1 MDNHITLK
9 FQDHTAR
16 ITVYEPGILR
26 IQRSFSGQFQEN
38 SPILREL
45 RTVQPEVIGKFR
57 FQACDMGFLFDEA
70 GALKWTERC
79 CATFHEVAGRHLL
92 RRGHE
97 TIHSFRL
104 DDCLY
109 YGFGEKTGPLEKT
122 GQRMRFSGKDAIGY
136 DPQHTDPL
144 YKHVPF
150 FLKLSPDGRSV
161 CGIFYHTAA
170 DCELDMGREHNGYYP
185 PMGQFITHQEEV
197 DLFLIRGNDMAQVLL
212 IFTQLTGMPAFPPKY
227 ALGYLGSTMFY
238 TELERDCDR
247 EVLGFVDKAK
257 RLGIPCSN
265 FQLSSGYTTDTKGLR
280 NVFSW
285 NRDKF
290 PVPESFVRNMEA
302 AGAHITPNVKPAL
315 LTTNPLYDTFRQAG
329 AFIRHRD
336 GSPVVARFWGG
347 QGSFVDFT
355 NPRARALWK
364 QCLKENLLNY
374 GIRSI
379 WNDNNEFDV
388 SEGFC
393 DNEGNPIPAI
403 GARAVLPLLMNQ
415 VAWEALEE
423 CYPGKR
429 PYLVSRSG
437 CAGINRYAQVWTGDN
452 YTSWESLKW
461 NIATMLGSSLSGMSV
476 TGSDVGGF
484 AGPAPEMEL
493 FLRWIAC
500 GVVMPR
506 FSIHSANNDN
516 TVTEPWMYLSQ
527 MDKVRKLFHLRNRLM
542 PLLYSLHYEAH
553 TRGKPIWR
561 PMVWQYPADPRCQR
575 ENVDFFL
582 GNGLLCACTVEKG
595 ARSRTVYLPEGVFY
609 DFYTRQRYEGS
620 QEVTLDAPLDKL
632 ILLQKGGSIVPTME
646 EDGLHLW
653 ICPEESCDF
662 FYYDDDGETK
672 DLCSPVVQKLNIGL
686 HRKGDLVQLH
696 LEKITCLQPRIRQV
710 AMQCHEKAPAGVWDG
725 EEPMTQILDAE
736 AFESCEKGW
745 HYDPERKLCLI
756 HPGTAVTLKISFG
769 TRDLIM
775 IDGKKE

>member
-1 MDNHITLK
+1 MEHSVTLQFQNYRAKITG
-9 FQDHTAR
+9 
-16 ITVYEPGILR
+16 YEPGIIR
-26 IQRSFSGQFQEN
+26 IQRSFTGAFREN
-38 SPILREL
+38 SPILMDATTL
-45 RTVQPEVIGKFR
+45 KPECTGKSVFSA
-57 FQACDMGFLFDEA
+57 FGMDLAFDET
-70 GALKWTERC
+70 GAMDWTDGSAHFR
-79 CATFHEVAGRHLL
+79 EVPGRHLI
-92 RRGHE
+92 RRGQQ
-97 TIHSFRL
+97 TIHSFCL
-104 DDCLY
+104 EDCLY

-122 GQRMRFSGKDAIGY
+122 GFRMRFSGKDAIGY

-150 FLKLSPDGRSV
+150 FLKMASDGKSV
-161 CGIFYHTAA
+161 CGVFYHTAA
-170 DCELDMGREHNGYYP
+170 DCEIDMGREVNGYYP
-185 PMGQFITHQEEV
+185 PMGQFITEEKEV
-197 DLFLIRGNDMAQVLL
+197 DLFLIRGKDMAEVLKN
-212 IFTQLTGMPAFPPKY
+212 FTLLTGRPLFPPKY

-238 TELERDCDR
+238 TELPKDCDK
-247 EVLGFVDKAK
+247 EILGFVEKAK

-265 FQLSSGYTTDTKGLR
+265 FQLSSGYTTDSKGLR

-285 NRDKF
+285 NREKS
-290 PVPESFVRNMEA
+290 PSPETFAGNMEK
-302 AGAHITPNVKPAL
+302 AGAPITPNVKPAL
-315 LTTNPLYDTFRQAG
+315 LTSNPLYEAFRDAG
-329 AFIRHRD
+329 AFIHQED

-379 WNDNNEFDV
+379 WNDNNEFDIN
-388 SEGFC
+388 EGYC
-393 DNEGNPIPAI
+393 DNDGAPLPAI
-403 GARAVLPLLMNQ
+403 EVRAILPLLMNQ
-415 VAWEALEE
+415 AAWEALEE
-423 CYPGKR
+423 CYPGQR
-429 PYLVSRSG
+429 PYMVSRSG
-437 CAGINRYAQVWTGDN
+437 SAGINRYAQVWTGDN
-452 YTSWESLKW
+452 RTGWDSLQW

-484 AGPAPEMEL
+484 AGGAPEMEL

-527 MDKVRKLFHLRNRLM
+527 MDTVRKLFSLRNRLM

-553 TRGKPIWR
+553 TEGLPIWR
-561 PMVWQYPADPRCQR
+561 PMVWQYPEDRRCQK

-595 ARSRTVYLPEGVFY
+595 AKSRKVYLPEGVFY
-609 DFYTRQRYEGS
+609 DFYTRQRYAGN

-632 ILLQKGGSIVPTME
+632 ILLQKGGSIVPTQE
-646 EDGLHLW
+646 IDGLHLW

-662 FYYDDDGETK
+662 LYYDDDGQTRDIHRPE
-672 DLCSPVVQKLNIGL
+672 VQKLHIRLTREEDFAVVDLQLRSGTMPQI
-686 HRKGDLVQLH
+686 RK
-696 LEKITCLQPRIRQV
+696 IAI
-710 AMQCHEKAPAGVWDG
+710 QCHEKAPAGVWDQG
-725 EEPMTQILDAE
+725 TSLPQVLDVD
-736 AFESCEKGW
+736 AFECCEKGW
-745 HYDPERKLCLI
+745 HYDPEHKLCLVHSNHWERI
-756 HPGTAVTLKISFG
+756 RVSFG